1 MFLSLALGFLVSGI
15 TAVAAAS
22 SSGCVGTISSLDDV
36 SSATQ
41 CTTVNINAFTVPG
54 GKTFE
59 LQLLD
64 GTTVNIFWKFELGRP
79 PIPGDVSADT
89 TTSSGSE
96 NLIKAVLTGEMT
108 LLSMETTIGGMAED
122 LFTGKLI
129 SYCGTAFLFNLASAR
144 ISISGT
150 LNDVYVVNSP
160 AHVFSITNPGPLTIS
175 GATVDNLQGNYPSSR
190 SGNAAAAHNT
200 DGFDVNS
207 SDILIQ
213 NCTVLNQD
221 DCLAIKR
228 GTNITFAD
236 NYCEYGHGI
245 SIGSISSN
253 TVVSDIEIIGNH
265 VVSSAYS
272 FRIKT
277 DTSATNS
284 VVKNVTYS
292 DNTATNCTSFGVLI
306 TQSYPSNLG
315 TPGNGATISDI
326 NFNHGTTSLTANKGA
341 YMVAVNCGSGSCTG
355 DWDWS
360 GLQTSGGKAGSI
372 INNNLITGFVDTQ

>member
-1 MFLSLALGFLVSGI
+1 MFPSLALGFLVAGI
-15 TAVAAAS
+15 TAVTAAS
-22 SSGCVGTISSLDDV
+22 TIGCVGTISSLDDV
-36 SSATQ
+36 SSAIQ

-64 GTTVNIFWKFELGRP
+64 GTTVNVLGEIQFGNLSWAGPLFRVIGNDITFNGNNQRWDGGGPFYWDGQGSNGGVTKPRP
-79 PIPGDVSADT
+79 
-89 TTSSGSE
+89 
-96 NLIKAVLTGEMT
+96 M
-108 LLSMETTIGGMAED
+108 MQ
-122 LFTGKLI
+122 
-129 SYCGTAFLFNLASAR
+129 

-175 GATVDNLQGNYPSSR
+175 GATVDNLQGNYPNSR
-190 SGNAAAAHNT
+190 SGNAAAGHNT
-200 DGFDVNS
+200 DGFDVS
-207 SDILIQ
+207 GSDLIIQ

-221 DCLAIKR
+221 DCLAISR

-253 TVVSDIEIIGNH
+253 VVVSDIAIIGNH
-265 VVSSAYS
+265 VVSSLYS

-284 VVKNVTYS
+284 IVKSVTYS
-292 DNTATNCTSFGVLI
+292 DNIATNCTDFGVLI

-326 NFNHGTTSLTANKGA
+326 NFNHGTTSLTANSGA
-341 YMVAVNCGSGSCTG
+341 YRVAVNCGSGSCTG

-372 INNNLITGFVDTQ
+372 INNNLITGFVETQ

>member
-1 MFLSLALGFLVSGI
+1 MFPSLALGFLVAGI

-64 GTTVNIFWKFELGRP
+64 GTTVNVLGEIQFGNLSWAGPLFRSWQSLTFSVNGNNHRWDGGGPFYWDGQGSNGGVTKPRP
-79 PIPGDVSADT
+79 MMQI
-89 TTSSGSE
+89 
-96 NLIKAVLTGEMT
+96 L
-108 LLSMETTIGGMAED
+108 
-122 LFTGKLI
+122 
-129 SYCGTAFLFNLASAR
+129 
-144 ISISGT
+144 ISGT

-175 GATVDNLQGNYPSSR
+175 GSTVDNLQGNYPNSR
-190 SGNAAAAHNT
+190 SGNAAAGHNT
-200 DGFDVNS
+200 DGFDVGG
-207 SDILIQ
+207 SDLLIQ
-213 NCTVLNQD
+213 NWYLFLQD
-221 DCLAIKR
+221 DCLAISR
-228 GTNITFAD
+228 GTNITFAN

-253 TVVSDIEIIGNH
+253 VVVSDIEITGNH

-277 DTSATNS
+277 DASATNS
-284 VVKNVTYS
+284 IVKSVTYS

-341 YMVAVNCGSGSCTG
+341 YRVAVNCGSGSCTG

-360 GLQTSGGKAGSI
+360 GLQTSGGKAGSV
-372 INNNLITGFVDTQ
+372 INNNFITGFADTQ